1 MPNILFAEM
10 RQETASFNPFP
21 TNYAMFRQLHGAEIT
36 SKYRQTKTEI
46 SGFMDIMAGREDIQ
60 LIPTIS
66 AASVSGGAIPTA
78 DLTRLLEEISESIGK
93 AAAQNQIDAVYMCL
107 HGAMA
112 GETEHDPE
120 GLLLSKVRQIVG
132 EVPLVASIDLH
143 AILTDR
149 MLELIDIVVPFHTY
163 PHVDQY
169 ETGERAARCLLKLI
183 DGQATP
189 ETVTVKLPLL
199 VRGDE
204 LITATGKY
212 GEAIR
217 LCQAIE
223 ASETGLSA
231 GVNIGNAFTD
241 VPELRTNILVVRDGD
256 REQAELDANRIA
268 KFMWQHHELF
278 KADLISVEES
288 IDIAQSTNGLTVFSD
303 AADATASGAS
313 GDSNEILKALVE
325 SDFEGRALV
334 PIVDQPAVEKALAG
348 GAGGRVTLSLGGTL
362 DAGRFVPLEL
372 EVEVLR
378 VYDGHFTYENGLA
391 GFGGRIAVV
400 RFRNIDI
407 LVVERSL
414 FFVGQKV
421 FSSHGCNPADYRIVV
436 VKSPN
441 GFRPYYESI
450 ASEVCAVDVVGS
462 TSANLKSLPFKNVAR
477 PIFPLDDV
485 NLEI

>member
-21 TNYAMFRQLHGAEIT
+21 TDYSMFRQMHGLQIIE
-36 SKYRQTKTEI
+36 KYQGTKTEI
-46 SGFMDIMAGREDIQ
+46 SGFMDVMAEKEGIQ
-60 LIPTIS
+60 LIPTMS
-66 AASVSGGAIPTA
+66 AASVSGGAIPTE
-78 DLTRLLEEISESIGK
+78 DLQRLINEIVTSMAAVASENK
-93 AAAQNQIDAVYMCL
+93 IDAVYMCL

-112 GETEHDPE
+112 GETEGDPE
-120 GLLLSKVRQIVG
+120 GLLLDRVRGVVG
-132 EVPLVASIDLH
+132 DVPLVASIDLH

-149 MLELIDIVVPFHTY
+149 MLELIDVVVPFHTY
-163 PHVDQY
+163 PHMDQY
-169 ETGERAARCLLKLI
+169 ETGQRAANCLLKLM
-183 DGQATP
+183 DGHVKP

-217 LCQAIE
+217 MCQEIE

-241 VPELRTNILVVRDGD
+241 VPELRTNVLIVRDGD
-256 REQAELDANRIA
+256 RTQAEEDARRIA
-268 KFMWQHHELF
+268 RFMWEHRELF
-278 KADLISVEES
+278 KAELISVEAS
-288 IDIAQSTNGLTVFSD
+288 IDVARQTNGLTVFSD

-313 GDSNEILKALVE
+313 GDSNEILKALLK
-325 SDFEGRALV
+325 SDFERKCLV
-334 PIVDQPAVEKALAG
+334 PIVDQPAVEKAIACG
-348 GAGGRVTLSLGGTL
+348 EGGRVKLTLGGTL
-362 DAGRFVPLEL
+362 DPGRFTPLEL
-372 EVEVLR
+372 EVDVLR
-378 VYDGHFTYENGLA
+378 TYDGHFAYENGLP
-391 GFGGRIAVV
+391 GFGGQVV
-400 RFRNIDI
+400 ILRHQNIDI

-421 FSSHGCNPADYRIVV
+421 FASHGCEPADYAIVV

-441 GFRPYYESI
+441 GFRPYYEAI
-450 ASEVCAVDVVGS
+450 ASQICAVDVIGS
-462 TSANLKSLPFKNVAR
+462 TSANLNSLPFKNVAR
-477 PIFPLDDV
+477 PIFPLDEV